1 MITEVISVALY
12 LTDKGE
18 HTMLYKFNNNVYI
31 KTSALLLPIPN
42 KPCGFCGR

>member
-18 HTMLYKFNNNVYI
+18 HPLLYKLIMY
-31 KTSALLLPIPN
+31 TL
-42 KPCGFCGR
+42 KP